1 MGNAEKQTKERSG
14 LVASALPNLRVV
26 VVVVSCAILA
36 AGITYILYNYTQVLL
51 KERMQDRLVAIVS
64 TAART
69 FDVSDIKAIEGNES
83 DIGKPELERIVS
95 RLGAMREANLDI
107 RYAYM
112 MRRTDD
118 QSVVAFVA
126 DADSLLSAEELDVN
140 DDGEVDDTEVAP
152 LPGDLFDVSEY
163 PTLNYEA
170 FYHPVAADE
179 LEEDQWSVQLSAYAP
194 ILDSAGDTIAI
205 VGIDVTVDNFKQR
218 TQAMLLPFL
227 LFIFFLIALLTL
239 LTLLLI
245 RFYGERVR
253 AMREIDRQKDEL
265 LSIVSH
271 QLATPV
277 SSAKWYLE
285 MLQDGDVG
293 KLTPKQGEH
302 VHSIQGIA
310 ENLTDLVSMILDVSR
325 VQLGRMQV
333 DREALDLSE
342 FFKEVLT
349 VIGPKAEEKKVKFS
363 VSIPEK
369 LPVAMLDRRLMR
381 MTLENLL
388 CNAVKYTPENGSVE
402 LHVAVKG
409 NVMEYVVKD
418 TGCGIPKA
426 EQKKM
431 FTKLFRASNV
441 LNVSGN
447 GFGLFV
453 AKGAVEAQGGS
464 ISFVSAE
471 GEGTTFTVAI
481 PLITPKEGQ
490 K

>member
-1 MGNAEKQTKERSG
+1 MVDTKKQTQENSG
-14 LVASALPNLRVV
+14 LVADIMPHFRVV
-26 VVVVSCAILA
+26 AVVASCVLLA
-36 AGITYILYNYTQVLL
+36 AGITYILYNYTRVLL
-51 KERMQDRLVAIVS
+51 KERMQERLVAIVS

-69 FDVSDIKAIEGNES
+69 FEVSDIQAIEGNEL
-83 DIGKPELERIVS
+83 DIGKPELERIVGQ
-95 RLGAMREANLDI
+95 LGAMRETNPDI
-107 RYAYM
+107 TYAYM

-118 QSVVAFVA
+118 PNVVAFVA
-126 DADSLLSAEELDVN
+126 DADSLLSAEELDIN

-152 LPGDLFDVSEY
+152 LPGDLFDVNEY

-170 FYHPVAADE
+170 FYHPVAANE

-194 ILDSAGDTIAI
+194 IFDSAGDTVAI
-205 VGIDVTVDNFKQR
+205 VGIDVTIENFKQR
-218 TQAMLLPFL
+218 TQTMLLPFL
-227 LFIFFLIALLTL
+227 LFIFFLIVLLTL

-342 FFKEVLT
+342 FFKEILT
-349 VIGPKAEEKKVKFS
+349 VIEPKAEEKKVKFS

-388 CNAVKYTPENGSVE
+388 SNAVKYTPEKGSVE
-402 LHVAVKG
+402 LRVTVKDS
-409 NVMEYVVKD
+409 VLEYIVKD

-471 GEGTTFTVAI
+471 GEGTAFTVAV

>member
-1 MGNAEKQTKERSG
+1 MVNTEKQTQESSG
-14 LVASALPNLRVV
+14 LVPDIMHHFRVV
-26 VVVVSCAILA
+26 AVVVSCALLA

-51 KERMQDRLVAIVS
+51 KERMQERLVAIVS

-69 FDVSDIKAIEGNES
+69 FEVSDIQAIEGNEL
-83 DIGKPELERIVS
+83 DIGKPELERIVGQ
-95 RLGAMREANLDI
+95 LGAMREANPDI
-107 RYAYM
+107 TYAYM

-118 QSVVAFVA
+118 PNVVAFVA
-126 DADSLLSAEELDVN
+126 DADSLLSAEELDIN

-152 LPGDLFDVSEY
+152 LPGDLFDVNEY

-170 FYHPVAADE
+170 FYHPVAANE

-194 ILDSAGDTIAI
+194 IFDSAGDTVAI
-205 VGIDVTVDNFKQR
+205 VGIDVTIENFKQR
-218 TQAMLLPFL
+218 TQTMLLPFL

-342 FFKEVLT
+342 FFKEILT
-349 VIGPKAEEKKVKFS
+349 VIEPKAEEKKVKFS
-363 VSIPEK
+363 VSLPEK

-388 CNAVKYTPENGSVE
+388 SNAVKYTPEKGSVE
-402 LHVAVKG
+402 LRVTVKDD
-409 NVMEYVVKD
+409 VLEYIVKD

-464 ISFVSAE
+464 ISFVSAG

>member
-1 MGNAEKQTKERSG
+1 MVNTEKQTQESSG
-14 LVASALPNLRVV
+14 LVADIMPHFRVV
-26 VVVVSCAILA
+26 AVVVSCALLA

-51 KERMQDRLVAIVS
+51 KERMQERLVAIVS

-69 FDVSDIKAIEGNES
+69 FEVSDIQAIEGNEL
-83 DIGKPELERIVS
+83 DIGKPELERIVGQ
-95 RLGAMREANLDI
+95 LGAMREANPDI
-107 RYAYM
+107 TYAYM

-118 QSVVAFVA
+118 PNVVAFVA
-126 DADSLLSAEELDVN
+126 DADSLLSAEELDIN

-152 LPGDLFDVSEY
+152 LPGDLFDVNEY

-170 FYHPVAADE
+170 FYHPVAANE

-194 ILDSAGDTIAI
+194 IFDSAGDTVAI
-205 VGIDVTVDNFKQR
+205 VGIDVTIENFKQR
-218 TQAMLLPFL
+218 TQTMLLPFL

-342 FFKEVLT
+342 FFKEILT
-349 VIGPKAEEKKVKFS
+349 VIEPKAEEKKVKFS
-363 VSIPEK
+363 VSLPEK

-388 CNAVKYTPENGSVE
+388 SNAVKYTPEKGSVE
-402 LHVAVKG
+402 LRVTVKDD
-409 NVMEYVVKD
+409 VLEYIVKD

-464 ISFVSAE
+464 ISFVSAG

>member
-1 MGNAEKQTKERSG
+1 MVNTEKQTQESSG
-14 LVASALPNLRVV
+14 LVADIMPHFRVV
-26 VVVVSCAILA
+26 AVVVSCALLA

-51 KERMQDRLVAIVS
+51 KERMQERLVAIVS

-69 FDVSDIKAIEGNES
+69 FEVSDIQAIEGNEL
-83 DIGKPELERIVS
+83 DIGKPELERIVGQ
-95 RLGAMREANLDI
+95 LGAMREANPDI
-107 RYAYM
+107 TYAYM

-118 QSVVAFVA
+118 PNVVAFVA
-126 DADSLLSAEELDVN
+126 DADSLLSAEELDIN

-152 LPGDLFDVSEY
+152 LPGDLFDVNEY

-170 FYHPVAADE
+170 FYHPVAANE

-194 ILDSAGDTIAI
+194 IFDSAGDTVAI
-205 VGIDVTVDNFKQR
+205 VGIDVTIENFKQR
-218 TQAMLLPFL
+218 TQTMLLPFL

-342 FFKEVLT
+342 FFKEILT
-349 VIGPKAEEKKVKFS
+349 VI
-363 VSIPEK
+363 
-369 LPVAMLDRRLMR
+369 
-381 MTLENLL
+381 
-388 CNAVKYTPENGSVE
+388 
-402 LHVAVKG
+402 
-409 NVMEYVVKD
+409 
-418 TGCGIPKA
+418 
-426 EQKKM
+426 
-431 FTKLFRASNV
+431 
-441 LNVSGN
+441 
-447 GFGLFV
+447 
-453 AKGAVEAQGGS
+453 
-464 ISFVSAE
+464 
-471 GEGTTFTVAI
+471 
-481 PLITPKEGQ
+481 
-490 K
+490 